1 MASPLLYKGMTRAE
15 LDAAYNNRAAV
26 TDFAALMRGY
36 RTRSDALYAT
46 TPCQRNLRYGP
57 GERQTYDLLH
67 SGHADAPIFLFI
79 HGGYWQS
86 ATKEDF
92 AFCAAGPLGLGYDVV
107 LAEYTLAPEA
117 TMTRIVQEIGALL
130 DHLAAQEAG
139 RGRKAQIVLAGHSA
153 GGHLAA
159 LYRAH
164 PAVHAVLAISG
175 LFDLHPISLTWLNDA
190 LQLTETEIAS
200 LSPSQR
206 IGPGAPMIISVGAVE
221 LVGLFSQS
229 VDYAESC
236 RNAGE
241 AITELH
247 LPGCDHFAVLD
258 DLADPRGRQLAALSD
273 LIGRQTS
280 AHVGKGR
287 PAE

>member
-130 DHLAAQEAG
+130 AREDPYELENAERAADGESRLRAEARVG
-139 RGRKAQIVLAGHSA
+139 DDEGGKRKKPRQHRQRE
-153 GGHLAA
+153 AA
-159 LYRAH
+159 R
-164 PAVHAVLAISG
+164 
-175 LFDLHPISLTWLNDA
+175 
-190 LQLTETEIAS
+190 
-200 LSPSQR
+200 R
-206 IGPGAPMIISVGAVE
+206 
-221 LVGLFSQS
+221 
-229 VDYAESC
+229 ES
-236 RNAGE
+236 
-241 AITELH
+241 
-247 LPGCDHFAVLD
+247 
-258 DLADPRGRQLAALSD
+258 
-273 LIGRQTS
+273 
-280 AHVGKGR
+280 
-287 PAE
+287 